1 MRSSFRIS
9 IISEKCRYLFSE
21 RTDKKISTS
30 FSDTRLTRNVRDRDL
45 NIKHLLM
52 QPDLKLSQEI
62 LAYAP
67 YQQNTRKISKAYLIN
82 GSKEVSKII

>member
-1 MRSSFRIS
+1 
-9 IISEKCRYLFSE
+9 
-21 RTDKKISTS
+21 
-30 FSDTRLTRNVRDRDL
+30 
-45 NIKHLLM
+45 M

-67 YQQNTRKISKAYLIN
+67 YQQNTRKTSKAYLIN